1 MKKIISFLFAL
12 AIMVSVANAQTTVV
26 NKGVFSQIY
35 VGVSG
40 GANYTPVSGLQ
51 NFDKA
56 NLHYNGALEIGKNIT
71 PITSLSLQ
79 GIYNP
84 KTPTAQTV
92 LNGDEKLN
100 RMDVFANVKFNLMN
114 LFGGY
119 KGMPRVFEI
128 NTLTGVGWNHYFG
141 TYRNPNNIALQA
153 GLEFDFNLGK
163 NRNWYISLTPA
174 VQFNELNDGYA
185 GVAPA
190 FKHGDFKT
198 NLGITY
204 RIGQGKSHNF
214 AVCDKKYTEEQ
225 YKDLYNE
232 YENVKNKA
240 MTVDTVVVEKVVEVE
255 KPVEIGNVTE
265 CITFDKNS
273 DVIKSTEMQRLDLY
287 MHTMSKDITYVVC
300 GSADT
305 GTGSYGYNSELAQ
318 KRADAVVKVLKENGF
333 NAETVVKLDAL
344 DVTDL
349 SRCAIITKK

>member
-12 AIMVSVANAQTTVV
+12 AVMVSMANAQTTVV

-35 VGVSG
+35 VGISG
-40 GANYTPVSGLQ
+40 GANYTPVSGIQ

-56 NLHYNGALEIGKNIT
+56 NLHYNGALEIGKSIT

-92 LNGDEKLN
+92 LNGSEKLD
-100 RMDVFANVKFNLMN
+100 RMDLFANVKFNLMN

-119 KGMPRVFEI
+119 NGNPRVFEI

-141 TYRNPNNIALQA
+141 SYRNPNDIALQA

-174 VQFNELNDGYA
+174 VQFNELNDGYT

-190 FKHGDFKT
+190 FKHGDLKT
-198 NLGITY
+198 NVGVTY

-225 YKDLYNE
+225 YNELYTE
-232 YENVKNKA
+232 YENVINNAKA
-240 MTVDTVVVEKVVEVE
+240 DTVLVEKIIEVE
-255 KPVEIGNVTE
+255 KPVEIGYVTE

-273 DVIKSTEMQRLDLY
+273 DVIKGTEMQRLDLY
-287 MHTMSKDITYVVC
+287 MHNMSKDITYVVC

-305 GTGSYGYNSELAQ
+305 NTGNYDYNNKLAQ

-333 NAETVVKLDAL
+333 NAETAVKLDAL
-344 DVTDL
+344 DVTEL